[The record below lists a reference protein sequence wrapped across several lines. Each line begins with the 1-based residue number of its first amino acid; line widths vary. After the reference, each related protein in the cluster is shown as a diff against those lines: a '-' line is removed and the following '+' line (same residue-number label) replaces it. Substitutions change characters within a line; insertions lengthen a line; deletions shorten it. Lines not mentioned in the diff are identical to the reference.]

1 MKRSHSFNSRS
12 FKSRRVLAVVAL
24 FGAMITTML
33 RPASAQ
39 QEVDPTWYNP
49 WVSSTVSASTAA
61 VQTAAVQTTQPMA
74 TDQAHKAKI
83 KTVSHQ
89 TSNHTSN
96 HTSKNASKRVVTQ
109 TKPS

>member
-1 MKRSHSFNSRS
+1 MKRSHN
-12 FKSRRVLAVVAL
+12 FKSRRVLALVAL
-24 FGAMITTML
+24 FGAMVTTML
-33 RPASAQ
+33 RPAYAQ

-49 WVSSTVSASTAA
+49 WVSSTVSASTA
-61 VQTAAVQTTQPMA
+61 TVQTTQPKA
-74 TDQAHKAKI
+74 TDQVRKAKI

-89 TSNHTSN
+89 TSKHTSN

>member
-33 RPASAQ
+33 TPASAQ

-49 WVSSTVSASTAA
+49 WVSSSVSSS
-61 VQTAAVQTTQPMA
+61 TAAVQTTQPMA

-89 TSNHTSN
+89 ASNHTSN
-96 HTSKNASKRVVTQ
+96 HTAKNASKRVVTQ

>member
-1 MKRSHSFNSRS
+1 MKRSYSFKSCS
-12 FKSRRVLAVVAL
+12 FKSRRVLALVAL
-24 FGAMITTML
+24 FGAMVTTML
-33 RPASAQ
+33 RPAYAQ

-49 WVSSTVSASTAA
+49 WVSASTAT
-61 VQTAAVQTTQPMA
+61 VQTAQPKA
-74 TDQAHKAKI
+74 TEQAHKAKI